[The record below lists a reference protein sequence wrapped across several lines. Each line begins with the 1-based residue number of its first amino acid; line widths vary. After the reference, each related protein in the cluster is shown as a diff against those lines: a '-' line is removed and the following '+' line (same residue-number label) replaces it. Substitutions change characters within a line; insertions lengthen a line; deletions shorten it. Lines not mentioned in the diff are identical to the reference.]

1 MRKTLLLL
9 LLSALF
15 LSSCKGKEE
24 TNPPEAN
31 RYDNAPSIGKDATDF
46 FFSDMDGAPFRMSE
60 EKGKV
65 TVLFFWRLK
74 CKECVESM
82 ASLNSLHLR
91 YKDKGVNVLV
101 VDEDSMHS
109 ASVYKIR
116 DFVKENNYTFRVL
129 RDDDGFVA
137 EAYKVIYAPRAFII
151 GKDGKIAAIVDGKTD
166 LTSEDKIKLVE
177 GLLKR

>member
-1 MRKTLLLL
+1 MAMRKTLLLL
-9 LLSALF
+9 LLPALF

-24 TNPPEAN
+24 SVSVL
-31 RYDNAPSIGKDATDF
+31 RDNIPTIGGKATDF
-46 FFSDMDGAPFRMSE
+46 LFTDINGAPFRMSE

-74 CKECVESM
+74 CEECVESM
-82 ASLNSLHLR
+82 ASLNSLHLS

-109 ASVYKIR
+109 ASIYKIR

-129 RDDDGFVA
+129 RDEDGFVA
-137 EAYKVIYAPRAFII
+137 EAYKVIYAPRAFIVD
-151 GKDGKIAAIVDGKTD
+151 KDGKIAAIVDGKTD
-166 LTSEDKIKLVE
+166 WMGEDKIRLVE
-177 GLLKR
+177 GLLKK